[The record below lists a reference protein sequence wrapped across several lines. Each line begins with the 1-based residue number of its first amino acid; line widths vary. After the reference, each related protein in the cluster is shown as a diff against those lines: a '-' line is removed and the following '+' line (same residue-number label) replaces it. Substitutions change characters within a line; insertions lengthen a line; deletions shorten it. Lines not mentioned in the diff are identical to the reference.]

1 VQVLENSKEVLFGII
16 RNQLGMGDVSLDE
29 DLFLIEN
36 LGFDSV
42 QLISLI
48 VDIEAAF
55 QIEFSGSSLLFEK
68 FNRIGDL
75 LELIDEMRK
84 KG

>member
-1 VQVLENSKEVLFGII
+1 MLDNRKEVLYGII
-16 RNQLGMGDVSLDE
+16 KKQLGAEEVILDE
-29 DLFLIEN
+29 DLLLIEN

-48 VDIEAAF
+48 VDLESAF
-55 QIEFSGSSLLFEK
+55 KIEFNESNILFEK

-75 LELIDEMRK
+75 LNLIDDMCEK
-84 KG
+84 V

>member
-1 VQVLENSKEVLFGII
+1 MLDNSKEVLYGII
-16 RNQLGMGDVSLDE
+16 KKQLGTEEVILDE
-29 DLFLIEN
+29 DLLLIEN

-48 VDIEAAF
+48 VDIESAF
-55 QIEFSGSSLLFEK
+55 KIEFNESSLLFEK

-75 LELIDEMRK
+75 LTLIDEMCEK
-84 KG
+84 V